1 MNQSIWVSFPMQ
13 AIEGRHDGRKI
24 LLPVHILRPGHAL
37 DLTSVEVMAL
47 LDTGATTSGIGEPV
61 INKLG
66 LISYGKKRLKSAREE
81 SFVPY
86 YLFKIGLCD
95 NRADPSRD
103 MPSIKL
109 PYIFPETDGFSWSH
123 ATDFQVI
130 LGMDV
135 LRKCDLNSMR
145 DGRWVLTFG

>member
-1 MNQSIWVSFPMQ
+1 MQ

-24 LLPVHILRPGHAL
+24 ILPVHIFRPGDAF
-37 DLTSVEVMAL
+37 DITSVTCMAL
-47 LDTGATTSGIGEPV
+47 LDTGATTSGIGAPIIAE
-61 INKLG
+61 LG

-81 SFVPY
+81 SFAPY
-86 YLFKIGLCD
+86 YLFRVGIAGQNK
-95 NRADPSRD
+95 ADLG
-103 MPSIKL
+103 MPPAVTL

-135 LRKCDLNSMR
+135 LHLCDFHIAR
-145 DGRWVLTFG
+145 DKRWKLAFG